1 MGGKS
6 TGANPT
12 DRGKLGVKRSLLVE
26 AAGIPIGLAVDGAN
40 RHDCKM
46 VEETWQS
53 VAIERPAVT
62 PDTPQ
67 GMCMD
72 KGYDSDAVFSFLVSL
87 GFTPHIRTRGEEQRE
102 KQEYADYKPH
112 RWVVERTHGWLNRF
126 RRLLI
131 RWEKK
136 PQNYTAF
143 LHLAF
148 AYIALRQARLT
159 G

>member
-1 MGGKS
+1 M
-6 TGANPT
+6 
-12 DRGKLGVKRSLLVE
+12 KRSLLVE

-46 VEETWQS
+46 VEATLES
-53 VAIERPAVT
+53 VVIERPLAT
-62 PDTPQ
+62 PDAPQ

-87 GFTPHIRTRGEEQRE
+87 GFTPHIRTRGEEKRA

-126 RRLLI
+126 RRLLV

-136 PQNYTAF
+136 KQNYTAF

-148 AYIALRQARLT
+148 ACIAFKQSNLM

>member
-1 MGGKS
+1 M
-6 TGANPT
+6 
-12 DRGKLGVKRSLLVE
+12 LVE
-26 AAGIPIGLAVDGAN
+26 AAGIPIAVAISGAN

-46 VEETWQS
+46 VEETL
-53 VAIERPAVT
+53 VNLGIARPEST
-62 PDTPQ
+62 EEEPQ

-72 KGYDSDAVFSFLVSL
+72 KGYDSDAVYAFLVSL
-87 GFTPHIRTRGEEQRE
+87 GFTPHIRTRRDEMQD
-102 KQEYADYKPH
+102 KQDYPEYQA
-112 RWVVERTHGWLNRF
+112 RCWVVERTHGWLNRF

-148 AYIALRQARLT
+148 AYIIFKQSHLT